1 MAISPRSITS
11 LLSNIPKGTLLS
23 YPFTFGDADGYC
35 VKNEAVAVGK
45 AGVGESAEALD
56 GA

>member
-1 MAISPRSITS
+1 

-23 YPFTFGDADGYC
+23 YPFTCGDADGYC

-45 AGVGESAEALD
+45 AGVGETAEALD